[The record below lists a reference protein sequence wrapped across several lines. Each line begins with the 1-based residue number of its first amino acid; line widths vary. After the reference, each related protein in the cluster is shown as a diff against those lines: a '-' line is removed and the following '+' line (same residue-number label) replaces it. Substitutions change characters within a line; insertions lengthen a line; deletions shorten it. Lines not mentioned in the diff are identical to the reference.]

1 MNVTNVYTKKEYT
14 CKKCNNQIYYGQVT
28 DESGRIITKDGN
40 IPNKKY
46 GKESNILS
54 GAVEKDNKSKFHE
67 CYLSNLQEQYREAT
81 SQPQQERPIIN
92 NMPDVSTDRLR
103 AKDIES
109 FLSEWNDIYV
119 RSQPLIAK
127 HCGSDAT
134 TKDKH
139 IATCGLIHDY
149 FQNKSN

>member
-1 MNVTNVYTKKEYT
+1 
-14 CKKCNNQIYYGQVT
+14 
-28 DESGRIITKDGN
+28 
-40 IPNKKY
+40 
-46 GKESNILS
+46 
-54 GAVEKDNKSKFHE
+54 
-67 CYLSNLQEQYREAT
+67 
-81 SQPQQERPIIN
+81 
-92 NMPDVSTDRLR
+92 MPDVSTDRLR

-127 HCGSDAT
+127 HCGPDAT

-139 IATCGLIHDY
+139 IATCGLVHDY